1 MGIRLSANDLDMP
14 KPAIMK
20 NLLGVFILL
29 FFVNGCTKEYQSPE
43 QQLVEVIQSKLANV
57 PEKATF
63 FVLKNDKLCNQL
75 DCEKQK
81 FAIDGATVNIMT
93 REDMFMRG
101 QRVFFEV
108 VSWKQSPE
116 IAVHG
121 GKGQPIVVDPVTG
134 KCRGN

>member
-1 MGIRLSANDLDMP
+1 
-14 KPAIMK
+14 MK
-20 NLLGVFILL
+20 NLLGLFVLLFILI
-29 FFVNGCTKEYQSPE
+29 GCNKEYQSPE
-43 QQLVEVIQSKLANV
+43 EQLVDVIQGKLAGV
-57 PEKATF
+57 AEKATF

-81 FAIDGATVNIMT
+81 FSIDGATVRIMT
-93 REDMFMRG
+93 REDIFMHG

-108 VSWKQSPE
+108 VAWEQSPQV
-116 IAVHG
+116 AVHG